1 MANFAVRMLYRRG
14 AEPFFCQTD
23 EDGGEAE
30 IIPIDLMQVML
41 P

>member
-1 MANFAVRMLYRRG
+1 MSIFAALKKGVLAHG
-14 AEPFFCQTD
+14 S
-23 EDGGEAE
+23 AE

>member
-1 MANFAVRMLYRRG
+1 MIGVPEQL
-14 AEPFFCQTD
+14 
-23 EDGGEAE
+23 AE